1 MSLKLSMRED
11 FLNHMIIEVHAS
23 PHLLVKKIK
32 FLKVKMKMFHVKQMK
47 KKYKMN
53 CIFSYKKG
61 MFLKTCP
68 FIYK

>member
-11 FLNHMIIEVHAS
+11 FLNHMIIEEHAS
-23 PHLLVKKIK
+23 PHLLLIKIM
-32 FLKVKMKMFHVKQMK
+32 FLTAKMKMFHVKQMK
-47 KKYKMN
+47 KKYKIN
-53 CIFSYKKG
+53 YIFSYKKG